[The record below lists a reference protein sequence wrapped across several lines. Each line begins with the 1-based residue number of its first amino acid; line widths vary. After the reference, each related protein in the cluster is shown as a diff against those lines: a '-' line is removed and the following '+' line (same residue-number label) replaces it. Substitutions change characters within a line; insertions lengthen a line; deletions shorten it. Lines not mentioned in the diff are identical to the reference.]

1 MSDRYGEAW
10 AMAVARTRGLD
21 IGPEAASGLAESVAP
36 ILAAFAGICEEL
48 SADDD
53 MYEFR
58 RLLAAE
64 AARG

>member
-1 MSDRYGEAW
+1 
-10 AMAVARTRGLD
+10 MAVARTRGFE
-21 IGPEAASGLAESVAP
+21 IEPEAGEQLADSVAP
-36 ILAAFAGICEEL
+36 ILSEFVLLAEEL

-64 AARG
+64 AERG

>member
-1 MSDRYGEAW
+1 MSEQYGQPW
-10 AMAVARTRGLD
+10 AAAVAGTRGLD
-21 IGPEAASGLAESVAP
+21 IGPEAAAQLAESVAP
-36 ILAAFAGICEEL
+36 ILAAFAAICEEL